1 MTDHDLDVNLPEFQA
16 AVLDESHTRPVVVDF
31 WAPWCGPCK
40 SLKPILEKLAAE
52 YGGKFRLAKVNAD
65 DNQALSQQYGV
76 RGIPA
81 VKAFVNGEMVD
92 EFSGALPE
100 AEVRAFLDRLIPSQ
114 ADELRAQAAAAC
126 AAGDHG
132 AALQLLAD
140 ASKLDP
146 QHIGI
151 RLDAAE
157 IMLDLG
163 EADEAQ
169 RLLGSVQDDADPRV
183 PQLKARLQFLGAAG
197 ADEVALQARIAA
209 DGNDLDARLAL
220 ANLAIAGQ
228 RYEDGMEQLL
238 EIVRRDRG
246 FQDDVGIRLDAA
258 EIMLDLREAEEAQ
271 RLIGNM
277 EDDAD
282 PRVPHLKARLQF
294 LGAAGADEMA
304 LQARIAADANDL
316 EARLALAKLAIAG
329 QRYEDGMEQL
339 LEIVRRDRGFQ
350 DDVGRTTLL
359 TVFDLLGGGE
369 LVSRYRRLLASVL
382 N

>member
-1 MTDHDLDVNLPEFQA
+1 MSDFDLDANLADFQV
-16 AVLDESHTRPVVVDF
+16 AVLDESHIRPVVVDF

-100 AEVRAFLDRLIPSQ
+100 AEVRAFLDRLVPGP
-114 ADELRAQAAAAC
+114 AEDLRAQAAAAHT
-126 AAGDHG
+126 AGDHG
-132 AALQLLAD
+132 AALQLLAE

-146 QHIGI
+146 SHIGV

-157 IMLDLG
+157 IMLDLN

-169 RLLGSVQDDADPRV
+169 RLLGSVPDDADPRV
-183 PQLKARLQFLGAAG
+183 AQLKARLQFMAAAD
-197 ADEVALQARIAA
+197 ADEGALQTRIAA

-238 EIVRRDRG
+238 EIVRRDRA
-246 FQDDVGIRLDAA
+246 FQDD
-258 EIMLDLREAEEAQ
+258 
-271 RLIGNM
+271 IG
-277 EDDAD
+277 
-282 PRVPHLKARLQF
+282 RK
-294 LGAAGADEMA
+294 
-304 LQARIAADANDL
+304 
-316 EARLALAKLAIAG
+316 
-329 QRYEDGMEQL
+329 
-339 LEIVRRDRGFQ
+339 
-350 DDVGRTTLL
+350 TLL
-359 TVFDLLGGGE
+359 SVFNLLGGGE

>member
-1 MTDHDLDVNLPEFQA
+1 MSDFDLDINLPDFQA
-16 AVLDESHTRPVVVDF
+16 AVLDESRTRPVVVDF

-100 AEVRAFLDRLIPSQ
+100 AEVRAFLDRLIPGP
-114 ADELRAQAAAAC
+114 ADEMRAQAAAAR
-126 AAGDHG
+126 AAGDPG

-140 ASKLDP
+140 AS
-146 QHIGI
+146 
-151 RLDAAE
+151 RLN
-157 IMLDLG
+157 
-163 EADEAQ
+163 
-169 RLLGSVQDDADPRV
+169 P
-183 PQLKARLQFLGAAG
+183 
-197 ADEVALQARIAA
+197 
-209 DGNDLDARLAL
+209 
-220 ANLAIAGQ
+220 
-228 RYEDGMEQLL
+228 
-238 EIVRRDRG
+238 
-246 FQDDVGIRLDAA
+246 DDVGIRLDAA

-271 RLIGNM
+271 RLIGSVA
-277 EDDAD
+277 DDAD

-316 EARLALAKLAIAG
+316 DARLALAKLAIAG

-350 DDVGRTTLL
+350 DDIGRTTLL

>member
-1 MTDHDLDVNLPEFQA
+1 MADFDLDINLPDFQV
-16 AVLDESHTRPVVVDF
+16 AVLDESRTRPVVVDF

-100 AEVRAFLDRLIPSQ
+100 AEVRAFLDRLIPGP
-114 ADELRAQAAAAC
+114 ADELRAQAAVAR
-126 AAGDHG
+126 AAGDPG

-140 ASKLDP
+140 AS
-146 QHIGI
+146 
-151 RLDAAE
+151 RL
-157 IMLDLG
+157 
-163 EADEAQ
+163 
-169 RLLGSVQDDADPRV
+169 SP
-183 PQLKARLQFLGAAG
+183 
-197 ADEVALQARIAA
+197 
-209 DGNDLDARLAL
+209 
-220 ANLAIAGQ
+220 
-228 RYEDGMEQLL
+228 
-238 EIVRRDRG
+238 
-246 FQDDVGIRLDAA
+246 DDVGIRLDAA

-271 RLIGNM
+271 RLIGNVA
-277 EDDAD
+277 DDAD